1 MERHTEII
9 NNREY
14 TMGKAAPFAGNA
26 LLLKLKK
33 NIAPAMIDVLSGG
46 VTMDSD
52 ASKMITAIS
61 ELVDEKTL
69 SEFVFPMFALSQVAS
84 IEDNC
89 KIDSKTM
96 DKVFTMDT
104 LADFYELIWLVF
116 KYNYWA
122 FFLEL
127 KNKMSG
133 LNLGAPQ
140 SPESITAK

>member
-1 MERHTEII
+1 MERQTEII

-33 NIAPAMIDVLSGG
+33 NIAPGLIDVLSGG
-46 VTMDSD
+46 VTLESD
-52 ASKMITAIS
+52 AGKMIAAIS

-69 SEFVFPMFALSQVAS
+69 TDFVFPMFALSQVAS

-89 KIDSKTM
+89 KIDAKTF

-133 LNLGAPQ
+133 LNLGALPD
-140 SPESITAK
+140 PASITAK